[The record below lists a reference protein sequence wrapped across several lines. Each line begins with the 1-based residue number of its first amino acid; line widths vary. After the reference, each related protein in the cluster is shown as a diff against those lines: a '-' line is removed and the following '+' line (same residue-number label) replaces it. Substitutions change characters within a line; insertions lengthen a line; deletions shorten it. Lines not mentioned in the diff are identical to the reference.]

1 MALLSVNGYVE
12 VLKRLPSLLRLRR
25 ALIQKIKQLQPD
37 LYIGIDAPDF
47 NLGVELA
54 LKKAGICTVH
64 YVSPSIWAWRF
75 ERIHKIAA
83 ATHHVLTLFPFEA
96 PLYHTHRI
104 PATYVG
110 HPLADTLPLVP
121 NRAAVRRQFQLPAD
135 LPIYALLPG
144 SRMNEVR
151 QLGRLLIQ
159 TARCIVEKQPDA
171 RFLVPLVNRETFDLF
186 ENLLHME
193 QAYSLAITPMFGH
206 AVEAMIAADGVI
218 LASGTATLEAA
229 LLKRPMVITYT
240 VPPLTYRMVKR
251 KMLIPYFGLPNMLA
265 QGFVVPE
272 LIQDDATP
280 ENLAQ
285 ALLNQV
291 RDTDLVEKLTVHF
304 TQMHHLLKQNNAE
317 RAADAIEKILHARES

>member
-1 MALLSVNGYVE
+1 
-12 VLKRLPSLLRLRR
+12 
-25 ALIQKIKQLQPD
+25 
-37 LYIGIDAPDF
+37 
-47 NLGVELA
+47 
-54 LKKAGICTVH
+54 
-64 YVSPSIWAWRF
+64 
-75 ERIHKIAA
+75 
-83 ATHHVLTLFPFEA
+83 
-96 PLYHTHRI
+96 
-104 PATYVG
+104 
-110 HPLADTLPLVP
+110 
-121 NRAAVRRQFQLPAD
+121 
-135 LPIYALLPG
+135 
-144 SRMNEVR
+144 
-151 QLGRLLIQ
+151 
-159 TARCIVEKQPDA
+159 
-171 RFLVPLVNRETFDLF
+171 
-186 ENLLHME
+186 
-193 QAYSLAITPMFGH
+193 
-206 AVEAMIAADGVI
+206 MIAADGVI

-291 RDTDLVEKLTVHF
+291 GDTDLVEKLTVHF